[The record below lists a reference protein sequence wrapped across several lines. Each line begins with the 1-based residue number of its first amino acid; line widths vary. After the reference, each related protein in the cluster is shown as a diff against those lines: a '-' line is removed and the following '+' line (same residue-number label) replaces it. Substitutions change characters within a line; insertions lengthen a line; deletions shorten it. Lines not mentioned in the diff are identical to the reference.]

1 MAACTSV
8 AAAATACNTI
18 STRSDLNRVPG
29 CSKPFGGG
37 DARIRGAF
45 PILSTPYKESGEVD
59 FQTLAEEAKF
69 VDKCGCD
76 GAIWPQSGDSC
87 DLLTLDE
94 KLAGMEAMAKA
105 LENSRTV
112 ATFGCQG
119 RDFNEAKEC
128 AKKVKELSSK
138 YRINAAIISRPPDN
152 GKTEED
158 LEKYYIGLSETVDC
172 PIIIQTG
179 GGVLYKGVAPSVGLL
194 ERLARKNPKSFGY
207 IKEESGNSNS
217 RMAEEI
223 AKKPVIHTVFS
234 AWEATSGSTR
244 AAA

>member
-8 AAAATACNTI
+8 TAAATACSTI
-18 STRSDLNRVPG
+18 STRSDLSRVPG

-37 DARIRGAF
+37 DARIRGPF

-105 LENSRTV
+105 LENSQTV

-119 RDFNEAKEC
+119 RDFGEAKEC

-158 LEKYYIGLSETVDC
+158 LEKYYR
-172 PIIIQTG
+172 
-179 GGVLYKGVAPSVGLL
+179 AVGNC
-194 ERLARKNPKSFGY
+194 RLPNNNTDRRRGF
-207 IKEESGNSNS
+207 
-217 RMAEEI
+217 
-223 AKKPVIHTVFS
+223 V
-234 AWEATSGSTR
+234 
-244 AAA
+244 